1 MPDDGSGR
9 AAALFSESFGTD
21 PSLVIR
27 SPGRVNLIGD
37 HTDYN
42 DGFVLP
48 MAIDRQAWLA
58 VGPRDDRR
66 VRATSEGFDLV
77 EFEVDRVERGGPGWG
92 EYVKGVV
99 RELGGGGFDAALV
112 SEVPVGAG
120 LSSSAALEL
129 AVARAIAGLD
139 GRHWHPVEAALAAR
153 RAENDWVGM
162 ACGIMDQLV
171 VATAR
176 RGHACLI
183 DCRSLDV
190 AHRRLPDEVEVV
202 VLDTGTR
209 RRLVDSAYNERR
221 AACEAMA
228 AAFGVPALR
237 DLEQA
242 DLSDPP
248 PGLPAANLRRARHV
262 IGENARTVAVAE
274 ALDAGEVQEAG
285 RLMVESHASLRDDY
299 EVSSPALDAM
309 VEAALTAPGCLGA
322 RMTGAG
328 FGGCAVALVER
339 PRGGDFVEAATAAY
353 RLATGFDPV
362 AYPCTAVDGVSVA

>member
-1 MPDDGSGR
+1 MPADGAAR
-9 AAALFSESFGTD
+9 AQALFSESFGTD
-21 PSLVIR
+21 PLLVVR

-48 MAIDRQAWLA
+48 MAIDRQVWLA

-66 VRATSEGFDLV
+66 VRAVSEGFDPV
-77 EFEVDRVERGGPGWG
+77 EFAIDRIERGGPGWG

-129 AVARAIAGLD
+129 AVARAIAALGGTD
-139 GRHWHPVEAALAAR
+139 WDPVEAALAGR

-190 AHRRLPDEVEVV
+190 AHRRLPDGVEVV

-209 RRLVDSAYNERR
+209 RQLVDSAYNERR
-221 AACEAMA
+221 AACETVA

-237 DLEQA
+237 DLGPTHLA
-242 DLSDPP
+242 DPP
-248 PGLPAANLRRARHV
+248 PGLSAGHLRRAQHV
-262 IGENARTVAVAE
+262 IGENARVVAAAD
-274 ALDAGEVQEAG
+274 ALDCGEVATAG
-285 RLMVESHASLRDDY
+285 RLMVASHVSLRDDY

-309 VEAALTAPGCLGA
+309 VESALAAPGCHGA

-328 FGGCAVALVER
+328 FGGCAVALVDR
-339 PRGGDFVEAATAAY
+339 ARAGDFVEAAITGY
-353 RLATGFDPV
+353 RRATGLDPV
-362 AYPCTAVDGVSVA
+362 AYPGAAVDGVSVV